1 LGEKI
6 FLRLIKMMTKTST
19 KIFLKRNRFLSNV
32 ADHLPKSK
40 INFNL
45 SINFI
50 TLNNLEDIE

>member
-1 LGEKI
+1 
-6 FLRLIKMMTKTST
+6 MTKIST
-19 KIFLKRNRFLSNV
+19 KIFLKRNRFLSHG